1 MNNAGG
7 DGGSIENLINL
18 SRYPSNWH
26 SEYLL
31 RSLDI
36 AFQNQLTNES
46 PRASQP
52 PEIKITLRDH
62 QRAILAAMA
71 EKENCSRKGIPYKN
85 TETFTNY
92 GILGDEVGTGK
103 SLVVLSHIAAMKRNT
118 NASYEQKLLL
128 NHSCKNLFTLYTK
141 TYNES
146 TQAQPSLIVV
156 PHTIYRQWQ
165 DYCKN
170 QTTLN
175 VFFAKSNKD
184 LEAASYFSKKELK
197 QVEDISGSVGYYKML
212 EGQTRKIAE
221 QIRTSD
227 AVLVSNTLYHDLAQ
241 YAETN
246 HISWKRVFLDEADTI
261 HITYRSNQL
270 NAPFVWFI
278 TATWPNFLFNG
289 HYIRTNMITYYQQNV
304 STFTPELGKWLQS
317 ELGININTPLSG
329 YNYNAVWLKTRSS
342 KFLED
347 YLNDHILRA
356 ISLVICS
363 REFLEESRLMPI
375 IKNETILCSQPLIYR
390 AVAGFVNDRVKN
402 MLHAGDVEGALNEL
416 GVSADTPVD
425 LIEAVTNERNKELDR
440 LRKTLAF
447 KESIDY
453 ATPQAKETALNSLK
467 TKISS
472 VEEQIKTFN
481 TRLQSLQTEEC
492 PICYD
497 NPSATNSATLTPCC
511 HRVFCGACILNSL
524 ARGLHCPM
532 CRAVIQAKQ
541 LIKLVDKKESK
552 KKNDKDS
559 NKLLTKPRQL
569 LKILKENPNARVLVF
584 SRYENPFVQ
593 LERDCET
600 EGITYHTLR
609 GNKDVIASTIKSFEK
624 GEKRVLFLPVQSAGA
639 GLNLVSATHIV
650 LLHAMTPEEEK
661 QAVGRA
667 YRLGRTEPL
676 HVLKLLNEDEQS

>member
-1 MNNAGG
+1 MNNSG
-7 DGGSIENLINL
+7 DGDTSIESLINL
-18 SRYPSNWH
+18 SRYPANWN

-36 AFQNQLTNES
+36 AFQNQLTSES
-46 PRASQP
+46 PKAQQP

-62 QRAILAAMA
+62 QRAILSAMA
-71 EKENCSRKGIPYKN
+71 EKESAAVNGIIYKN
-85 TETFTNY
+85 TQTFTNY
-92 GILGDEVGTGK
+92 GVLGDEVGTGK
-103 SLVVLSHIAAMKRNT
+103 SLVVLSHIAAMKKNNNT
-118 NASYEQKLLL
+118 TYEQKLLM
-128 NHSCKNLFTLYTK
+128 NHSSKNMFTLYTK
-141 TYNES
+141 EYNN
-146 TQAQPSLIVV
+146 AQPSLIVV

-170 QTTLN
+170 QTTLSI
-175 VFFAKSNKD
+175 FFAKSNKD
-184 LEAASYFSKKELK
+184 LDAISYFSKKELK
-197 QVEDISGSVGYYKML
+197 EIRESTIETENIKQIADQEKKIVEMIK
-212 EGQTRKIAE
+212 
-221 QIRTSD
+221 TSD
-227 AVLVSNTLYHDLAQ
+227 AVLVSNTLYHEIQ
-241 YAETN
+241 EYAEKN
-246 HISWKRVFLDEADTI
+246 NISWKRVFLDEADTI

-278 TATWPNFLFNG
+278 TATWPNFLYNG
-289 HYIRTNMITYYQQNV
+289 HCVRSQMISYYQQHVNR
-304 STFTPELGKWLQS
+304 FTPELGKWLQS
-317 ELGININTPLSG
+317 ELGTHTNSHG
-329 YNYNAVWLKTRSS
+329 YNYNVVWLKTRSS

-347 YLNDHILRA
+347 YLSDHILRA
-356 ISLVICS
+356 ISLVLCS
-363 REFLEESRLMPI
+363 KEFLEESRKMPI
-375 IKNETILCSQPLIYR
+375 IINQTILCSQPLIHR
-390 AVAGFVNDRVKN
+390 AVAGFVNEKIKN
-402 MLHAGDVEGALNEL
+402 MLHAGDIEGALNEL
-416 GVSADTPVD
+416 GVSADTPMD

-453 ATPQAKETALNSLK
+453 ATPQAKEAALNSLK

-481 TRLQSLQTEEC
+481 TRLQSFQTEEC

-497 NPSATNSATLTPCC
+497 NPNTTTNSATLTPCC

-532 CRAVIQAKQ
+532 CRSAIQAKQ
-541 LIKLVDKKESK
+541 LIKLVEKKESK
-552 KKNDKDS
+552 KKEAKDN
-559 NKLLTKPRQL
+559 NKLLTKPKQL
-569 LKILKENPNARVLVF
+569 LKFLKENPNARVLVF

-593 LERDCET
+593 LEKDCET

-676 HVLKLLNEDEQS
+676 HILKLLNEGEQI